1 MVSRAMPT
9 PDQRM
14 NTATARPT
22 YPSTVRWAK
31 CSTRQP
37 ARTAAE
43 EITSFR
49 LSTEVAWR
57 VVDWMCRPSP
67 AKNRDIHSFP
77 RIATMSTPK
86 TTGEVSTGWG
96 WRIFPHRGLGQVRP
110 DHQDQRGHHPGRR
123 CIHTGHGRRGGRR
136 PPVAGPCGT
145 PAGSPPRRPRPRG
158 CSPRRPQ
165 GPPTRK
171 TPRQHLAQA
180 QQGRCTGCPPPP
192 PAFPPP
198 GGRRGESRFWASFT
212 NSRSSSFVMV
222 PSPLTSFLF
231 HAMCPSPPRC
241 RRKKKNPQASCLC
254 LARGSIHCHL
264 GPGGLCTACTCLG
277 DYTTAPHR
285 KARLT
290 SGPRKPPPPAPWA
303 RLALPGNFL

>member
-1 MVSRAMPT
+1 MVSRAIPT

-57 VVDWMCRPSP
+57 VVDWMCRPNP

-96 WRIFPHRGLGQVRP
+96 WRIFPTE
-110 DHQDQRGHHPGRR
+110 D
-123 CIHTGHGRRGGRR
+123 
-136 PPVAGPCGT
+136 
-145 PAGSPPRRPRPRG
+145 
-158 CSPRRPQ
+158 
-165 GPPTRK
+165 
-171 TPRQHLAQA
+171 
-180 QQGRCTGCPPPP
+180 
-192 PAFPPP
+192 
-198 GGRRGESRFWASFT
+198 
-212 NSRSSSFVMV
+212 
-222 PSPLTSFLF
+222 
-231 HAMCPSPPRC
+231 
-241 RRKKKNPQASCLC
+241 
-254 LARGSIHCHL
+254 
-264 GPGGLCTACTCLG
+264 
-277 DYTTAPHR
+277 
-285 KARLT
+285 
-290 SGPRKPPPPAPWA
+290 WA
-303 RLALPGNFL
+303 RSAPITRINAATTRPEMYSYRAWP

>member
-49 LSTEVAWR
+49 LSPEVAWR

-96 WRIFPHRGLGQVRP
+96 WRIFPTE
-110 DHQDQRGHHPGRR
+110 D
-123 CIHTGHGRRGGRR
+123 
-136 PPVAGPCGT
+136 
-145 PAGSPPRRPRPRG
+145 
-158 CSPRRPQ
+158 
-165 GPPTRK
+165 
-171 TPRQHLAQA
+171 
-180 QQGRCTGCPPPP
+180 
-192 PAFPPP
+192 
-198 GGRRGESRFWASFT
+198 
-212 NSRSSSFVMV
+212 
-222 PSPLTSFLF
+222 
-231 HAMCPSPPRC
+231 
-241 RRKKKNPQASCLC
+241 
-254 LARGSIHCHL
+254 
-264 GPGGLCTACTCLG
+264 
-277 DYTTAPHR
+277 
-285 KARLT
+285 
-290 SGPRKPPPPAPWA
+290 WA
-303 RLALPGNFL
+303 RSAPITRINAATTRPEMYSYRAWP